1 MHFNKERTLV
11 NTTQN
16 TSLSLPFPSR
26 WGLSTE
32 IAGRPIVRAVLT
44 INSVSGNTV
53 IGTADFRGR
62 PIPISGYWDENTKQI
77 RFDTPYASYSGQL
90 QIFDDAANR
99 IRHLILSGRF
109 VMKPPSLQ
117 AGQYGNWIATTNTI
131 LTGSPIINNAFPPV
145 GAFLTSDLLF
155 NTPRIFY

>member
-1 MHFNKERTLV
+1 MD
-11 NTTQN
+11 TTQN
-16 TSLSLPFPSR
+16 FSLSLPHPSR

-32 IAGRPIVRAVLT
+32 IGGRAIVRAVLT
-44 INSVSGNTV
+44 INSVSGNMV
-53 IGTADFRGR
+53 IGTANFRGS

-90 QIFDDAANR
+90 QIFDDVTIR

-131 LTGSPIINNAFPPV
+131 LTGTPINSTSVPPV